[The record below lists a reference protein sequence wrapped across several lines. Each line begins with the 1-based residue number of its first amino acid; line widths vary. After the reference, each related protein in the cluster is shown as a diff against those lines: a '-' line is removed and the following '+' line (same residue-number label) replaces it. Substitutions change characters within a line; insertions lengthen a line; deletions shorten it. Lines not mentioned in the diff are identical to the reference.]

1 MTAGKRGG
9 VTVKALKRVLKKAGM
24 KTTGKKATL
33 TRRAKKARLL
43 SKRGGADDE
52 PVDAPVQEPEVGES
66 VGEEN
71 PTEGGF
77 HRGSK
82 HRRASRRR

>member
-1 MTAGKRGG
+1 
-9 VTVKALKRVLKKAGM
+9 
-24 KTTGKKATL
+24 
-33 TRRAKKARLL
+33 
-43 SKRGGADDE
+43 
-52 PVDAPVQEPEVGES
+52 